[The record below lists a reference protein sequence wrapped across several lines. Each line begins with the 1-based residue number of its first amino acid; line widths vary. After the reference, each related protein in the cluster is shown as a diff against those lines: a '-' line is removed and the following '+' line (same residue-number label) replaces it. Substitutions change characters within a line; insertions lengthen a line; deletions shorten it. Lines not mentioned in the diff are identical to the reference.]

1 MCLSVF
7 TDRSKRAG
15 EILPP
20 FARPTHGEQGSG
32 LQAFKK
38 IRHYIR
44 DIPHGATQHVTS
56 DRFPRGPRL
65 PFSDDQFAKTLT
77 CSGGVGNYHPS
88 GLRLY
93 TIRELASLQTFPI
106 SYSFTLNSKTKARR
120 QIGNAVPP
128 LLARAMFRE
137 IIKCL
142 KEADRLEALAVH
154 DRARAESL

>member
-1 MCLSVF
+1 
-7 TDRSKRAG
+7 
-15 EILPP
+15 LPP
-20 FARPTHGEQGSG
+20 FARPTHGEPGSS

-38 IRHYIR
+38 IRHYIK
-44 DIPHGATQHVTS
+44 DIPRGATQHVTS

-65 PFSDDQFAKTLT
+65 PFSDDEFAKTLT

-93 TIRELASLQTFPI
+93 TIREAASLQTFPI
-106 SYSFTLNSKTKARR
+106 SHTFTPDSKTKARR

-128 LLARAMFRE
+128 LLARSMYRE

-142 KEADRLEALAVH
+142 KESDRVEGLSE
-154 DRARAESL
+154 EGQT